1 VTTNDAYV
9 ASAVRSMRNYGDL
22 GAYDPEWIGINA
34 RMPEF
39 NAALALAGLPFVDA
53 KVKRRNCIANLYTR
67 LLAPLPGLRFQKVFP
82 GNLSCYKD
90 YSIHITAKL
99 FGLTRDALAAA
110 LLLENIETKRYFFPP
125 LHQQTLYREF
135 YDAATRTYL
144 INGFRGSRL

>member
-1 VTTNDAYV
+1 MTTNDAYV